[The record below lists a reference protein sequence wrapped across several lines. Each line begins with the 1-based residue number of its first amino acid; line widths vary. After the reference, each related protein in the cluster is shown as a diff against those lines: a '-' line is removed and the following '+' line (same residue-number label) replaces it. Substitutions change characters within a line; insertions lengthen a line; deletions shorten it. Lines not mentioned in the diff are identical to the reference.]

1 MSGSV
6 ENPTPDGWTI
16 SAAEDLL
23 RSLKGVVSARIIA
36 KPGGRVE
43 EIHMLTTADVNPK
56 QTVRNVESALLAHFD
71 LAVDHRCISVAQSS
85 DFHQPRVLD
94 DTQLPPPVVP
104 AGASGPA
111 DRAPTREPVA
121 APAAATRDRAR
132 GRRGPAF
139 APAAA
144 QDAVEEDDAFF
155 SIPPAHAEVPP
166 NHVSPAPPPRP
177 YAGLESEERILFH
190 GHRTESHRARRLRM
204 VVTLEWLGEIYEGE
218 AMGADMPRGRLET
231 VASATLRAIEKLVG
245 AVADERHVPVLAL
258 EGAKIVDAFDRS
270 YALVAVHAMT
280 DRDVVS
286 LAGSADV
293 ADSPERA
300 VILATLQAADRW
312 VRGRIQP

>member
-1 MSGSV
+1 VRVSGSV
-6 ENPTPDGWTI
+6 ENPRRDGWTI
-16 SAAEDLL
+16 AAAEDLL

-36 KPGGRVE
+36 KPGGKVE
-43 EIHMLTTADVNPK
+43 EIHMLTTSDVNPK

-71 LAVDHRCISVAQSS
+71 LSVDHRCISVAESS
-85 DFHQPRVLD
+85 DFGLPRAVEEEGAPPEPTSPARSRPRSPRLQNSRPVRPQPGRLA
-94 DTQLPPPVVP
+94 T
-104 AGASGPA
+104 
-111 DRAPTREPVA
+111 
-121 APAAATRDRAR
+121 APA
-132 GRRGPAF
+132 
-139 APAAA
+139 
-144 QDAVEEDDAFF
+144 QDQMEEDDAFF

-166 NHVSPAPPPRP
+166 NHVRPSPPPRP
-177 YAGLESEERILFH
+177 YAAPESDERILFH

-218 AMGADMPRGRLET
+218 AMGADLPRGRLET
-231 VASATLRAIEKLVG
+231 VASATLRAIENLV
-245 AVADERHVPVLAL
+245 ASVADERHVPVLAL

-280 DRDVVS
+280 DRDVAS

-312 VRGRIQP
+312 VRGRIQL